1 MLEKA
6 TEKYDPYSDKD
17 IVISFPES
25 AFYEKDGFSEIGFSE
40 IGFSESAAQARSEKS
55 RDSSKDKI
63 TSRDGMQRITKH
75 LQLLRIDIIL
85 KFVLIHC

>member
-6 TEKYDPYSDKD
+6 TEKYDPFSDKD

-25 AFYEKDGFSEIGFSE
+25 AFYEKDGFSESGF
-40 IGFSESAAQARSEKS
+40 IESAAQARSEKS

-63 TSRDGMQRITKH
+63 TSRDDMQMITKY

-85 KFVLIHC
+85 

>member
-25 AFYEKDGFSEIGFSE
+25 AFYEKDGFSES
-40 IGFSESAAQARSEKS
+40 GFSESGFSGSGFSESGAKARSEKS
-55 RDSSKDKI
+55 RESSKEKI

-75 LQLLRIDIIL
+75 LQLLRIDITL
-85 KFVLIHC
+85 

>member
-25 AFYEKDGFSEIGFSE
+25 AFYETEGFSE
-40 IGFSESAAQARSEKS
+40 IGFSESAAKARSEKS

-63 TSRDGMQRITKH
+63 TSRDSMQDRPLNIYS
-75 LQLLRIDIIL
+75 L
-85 KFVLIHC
+85 

>member
-25 AFYEKDGFSEIGFSE
+25 AFYEKDGFSEIGF
-40 IGFSESAAQARSEKS
+40 GESAAKARSE
-55 RDSSKDKI
+55 SSKEI
-63 TSRDGMQRITKH
+63 TSRDGMQTITKH
-75 LQLLRIDIIL
+75 LQLLRIGIIL
-85 KFVLIHC
+85 